1 MDKCLKVSKSGVN
14 VVSETGVCSL
24 CKADVA
30 TELAGVVIRSYLT
43 KLACFGGITV
53 TRGVIIGD

>member
-1 MDKCLKVSKSGVN
+1 MWP
-14 VVSETGVCSL
+14 L

-30 TELAGVVIRSYLT
+30 TELAGVVIRGYLT
-43 KLACFGGITV
+43 WLACFGGITV